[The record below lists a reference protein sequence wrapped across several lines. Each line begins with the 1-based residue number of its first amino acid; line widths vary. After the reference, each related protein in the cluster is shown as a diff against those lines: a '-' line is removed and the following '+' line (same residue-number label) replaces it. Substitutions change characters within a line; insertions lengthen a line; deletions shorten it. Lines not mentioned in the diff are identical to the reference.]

1 MGPKVKSKVRKN
13 SGRRTGGDPAGAA
26 AGPDGPPTGPGL
38 CCVSAGVAP
47 SPPSPPGCGVVC
59 PDRTILDPEETVRVS
74 CTDQQCPASGLL
86 HARCFE
92 KFENKACLAL
102 STTPRANSWTDGQV
116 MTVI

>member
-1 MGPKVKSKVRKN
+1 
-13 SGRRTGGDPAGAA
+13 
-26 AGPDGPPTGPGL
+26 
-38 CCVSAGVAP
+38 
-47 SPPSPPGCGVVC
+47 VVC